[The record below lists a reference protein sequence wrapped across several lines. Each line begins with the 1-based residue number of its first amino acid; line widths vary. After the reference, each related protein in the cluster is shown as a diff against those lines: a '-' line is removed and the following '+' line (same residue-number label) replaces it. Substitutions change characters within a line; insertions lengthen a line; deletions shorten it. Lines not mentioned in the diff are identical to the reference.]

1 MKHLLTILFVLF
13 FVTVYGQVQMRT
25 ALRAQIYAS
34 TGVGN
39 IFSVQAIT
47 GDDLGR
53 FDATFVVPGDLMY
66 VIDGSFCYE
75 LEIISVQFQSGTL
88 LQCTVRDNDNV
99 LTNIP
104 TGQAAILS
112 PYPNYNL
119 TYFIAS
125 LRADLQSCL
134 FHRAISAL
142 DNIVDTRID
151 SISNAN
157 NNLNFYVYNKANNT
171 IIDSFIIPLSNI
183 SPIQE
188 VISTNGITTTISND
202 TLYIETNGNLKA
214 LDSLNTTGI
223 VTRLPPVGSNDVI
236 VTRQLVE
243 GNGITITNGD
253 GVLGNPTIS
262 IVNINA
268 RNMQEAASL
277 GVQVGQFFQA
287 SLNNTMGAIPGSLI
301 KRLY

>member
-1 MKHLLTILFVLF
+1 MKHLLTILFVLCF
-13 FVTVYGQVQMRT
+13 ITVYGQVQMRT
-25 ALRAQIYAS
+25 ALRAQVYAS
-34 TGVGN
+34 TGSGN

-88 LQCTVRDNDNV
+88 LQCTVRDNDSV

-134 FHRAISAL
+134 FHRTVASL
-142 DNIVDTRID
+142 DNIVDTSLDTIVRRGNYLDFYITSKPANIPVD
-151 SISNAN
+151 TLSVLVPQPELAIAAGDTNSSIIYLGDGANVDTTYTVLVDN
-157 NNLNFYVYNKANNT
+157 NN
-171 IIDSFIIPLSNI
+171 
-183 SPIQE
+183 
-188 VISTNGITTTISND
+188 TTIWDGFNVIATIDIVIND
-202 TLYIETNGNLKA
+202 ITIQGNTNIGVTENVNDKVIQLYLKA
-214 LDSLNTTGI
+214 IEADNVLDATSKGI
-223 VTRLPPVGSNDVI
+223 QSG
-236 VTRQLVE
+236 
-243 GNGITITNGD
+243 
-253 GVLGNPTIS
+253 
-262 IVNINA
+262 
-268 RNMQEAASL
+268 EAFKTAVS
-277 GVQVGQFFQA
+277 
-287 SLNNTMGAIPGSLI
+287 NTMGLPAGVLI
-301 KRLY
+301 FKQ